1 MKCRVETIEMGVVPF
16 ASCAHRARLSR
27 RSIVI
32 LIDRSLLPPNVSV
45 SESVLSSFTTSA
57 TSSPALSTP
66 PLELPRRY
74 VTAAYAS
81 NSTLISFAG

>member
-57 TSSPALSTP
+57 TSSPALSTLTAEVLLVHGP
-66 PLELPRRY
+66 PRHHRPRGGALAIR
-74 VTAAYAS
+74 
-81 NSTLISFAG
+81 